1 MNMQTG
7 KGYPLDNSGIIHLAA
22 ARKWHTNSFRFCITL
37 TEQVDKFTLQRAL
50 CNIPP
55 RFPTIAAGITSNFF
69 QFRVIPVT
77 ATPSILYQRDVLLPM
92 TKQEINR
99 CAMRVLYSEKQIIGE
114 FFHALTDGTGGY
126 QFMMALLAEYVRLK
140 YGLILPKDAS
150 VLLAEEP
157 PSAEELADDYFTY
170 SGGETEPLKYKKVYQ
185 LPGKAK
191 DGAKLYLTSKM
202 FSTQRIL
209 AAAHRYGVSL
219 TVFLTAIMAVAVV
232 EIQQAHLNRNHRA
245 KPIQIMV
252 PVNLRKRFSSRSV
265 RNFSLYALPR
275 LEPDEIG
282 LSFEELLQIV
292 KRQLEELTNKEKMA
306 AAMTTNTKLE
316 QMAFMKV
323 LPLFIKCSIL
333 RVAHRLC
340 GEQTS
345 CISLSNLGAVSL
357 PEELKPYISYIE
369 MALTPRISSPY
380 NCGVISVGDHC
391 AITISRYC
399 AEPEL
404 EEHFFKKL
412 SYYITEDT

>member
-1 MNMQTG
+1 MNS

-50 CNIPP
+50 CSITP
-55 RFPTIAAGITSNFF
+55 RFPTIVAGITNNFF

-77 ATPSILYQRDVLLPM
+77 VAPSILYQREVLLPM
-92 TKQEINR
+92 TMQEINR

-126 QFMMALLAEYVRLK
+126 QFMMALLAEYFHLK
-140 YGLILPKDAS
+140 HGLALPKDGT

-157 PSAEELADDYFTY
+157 PSAEEVADDYFTY
-170 SGGETEPLKYKKVYQ
+170 SGSKTEPLKCKKVYQ
-185 LPGKAK
+185 LPGKAA
-191 DGAKLYLTSKM
+191 DGARLCLTPKM

-209 AAAHRYGVSL
+209 TVAHRYGVSL
-219 TVFLTAIMAVAVV
+219 TVFLTAIMAAAVA
-232 EIQQAHLNRNHRA
+232 EIQQKHLNSNQRA

-252 PVNLRKRFSSRSV
+252 PVNLRRRFSSRSV

-275 LEPDEIG
+275 LEPNEIG
-282 LSFEELLQIV
+282 LPFEELLQII
-292 KRQLEELTNKEKMA
+292 KKQLEEQTSKEKMA
-306 AAMTTNTKLE
+306 AAMATNTKLE

-333 RVAHRLC
+333 RLAHRLY

-357 PEELKPYISYIE
+357 SKELEPYISYME
-369 MALTPRISSPY
+369 MVLTPRISSPY
-380 NCGVISVGDHC
+380 NCGVISIGDHC

-399 AEPEL
+399 DEPEL
-404 EEHFFKKL
+404 EEYFFKKL
-412 SYYITEDT
+412 SYYIAEDI